1 MKKNSVIYW
10 ASTAIISGMMLF
22 SALSY
27 LTNDQVKNTFVYFGF
42 PGYFRIEL
50 ATAKIL
56 GALALVIPGIPA
68 TIRQF
73 AYFGFAITFL
83 SAFVAHTSV
92 GDTMAHAL
100 MPLVFLVILAVSYVY
115 NNKVINLKT
124 N

>member
-1 MKKNSVIYW
+1 MQKNKIIYW
-10 ASTAIISGMMLF
+10 TSTAIISAMMLF
-22 SALSY
+22 SAFNY
-27 LTNDQVKNTFVYFGF
+27 LTNDQMKNAFVHFGF

-56 GALALVIPGIPA
+56 GALVLVIPGIPA

-73 AYFGFAITFL
+73 AYFGFTLTFV

-92 GDTMAHAL
+92 GDTAARAV
-100 MPLVFLVILAVSYVY
+100 MPLIFLAILAVSYFY

>member
-1 MKKNSVIYW
+1 MKKNKIIYW
-10 ASTAIISGMMLF
+10 TSTAIISGMMLF
-22 SALSY
+22 SAYSY
-27 LTNDQVKNTFVYFGF
+27 LTNDQVKNAFVHFGF

-56 GALALVIPGIPA
+56 GALVLVIPGIHT

-73 AYFGFAITFL
+73 AYFGFTLTFV

-92 GDTMAHAL
+92 GDTVAHAVT
-100 MPLVFLVILAVSYVY
+100 PLIFLVILAVSYFY
-115 NNKVINLKT
+115 NTKVILKT

>member
-1 MKKNSVIYW
+1 MNKNKIIYW
-10 ASTAIISGMMLF
+10 TSTAIISGMMLF
-22 SALSY
+22 SAFSY
-27 LTNDQVKNTFVYFGF
+27 LTNDQVKNAFVHFGF

-56 GALALVIPGIPA
+56 GALMLVIPGIPT

-73 AYFGFAITFL
+73 AYFGFALTFL

-92 GDTMAHAL
+92 GDTVAHAV
-100 MPLVFLVILAVSYVY
+100 MPLIFLVILAVSYFY
-115 NNKVINLKT
+115 NNKVILKI